1 MFKVQILMGKIVKE
15 VLSLETKY
23 DKLLRTL
30 QTSLSFIQYKQ
41 ILDMCA
47 RKKIEENFLG
57 ERILIRRYHRSK
69 IIPLSSD
76 NIEPP
81 ALFFLLYPSE
91 KQTNKQSG

>member
-1 MFKVQILMGKIVKE
+1 MGKIVKE

-47 RKKIEENFLG
+47 RKQIEENFLG
-57 ERILIRRYHRSK
+57 NVFSSGA
-69 IIPLSSD
+69 IIGVRFS
-76 NIEPP
+76 
-81 ALFFLLYPSE
+81 LYR
-91 KQTNKQSG
+91 QII